1 MIVRV
6 ISDVHSN
13 LHALEAVLG
22 DPGTVADVTVCLG
35 DVVGYGA
42 FPAECVDLVRRT
54 AGVVVAGNHD
64 AGAAGLEPLD
74 RFNPCAARAV
84 VWTGGRLAGQDLAWL
99 SGLPLT
105 SSLEGLVL
113 CHSQPA
119 DPSSFEYVDCGA
131 KAARALAAHPGRVL
145 LTGHTHVPLVWDA
158 RGGSSAALHGTL
170 QEPCLIA
177 AGSVGQPRDGDPR
190 AACLLIDTEQ
200 GTWRHVRVSYDV
212 GAAARAIRDAGLPGY
227 LAARLFEG
235 R

>member
-1 MIVRV
+1 M
-6 ISDVHSN
+6 HSN

-42 FPAECVDLVRRT
+42 FPSECVDVVRGT

-74 RFNPCAARAV
+74 RFSPFAGRAV
-84 VWTGGRLAGQDLAWL
+84 LWTGGRLSGPDLAWL
-99 SGLPLT
+99 SGLPLIAT
-105 SSLEGLVL
+105 LEDLVL

-119 DPSSFEYVDCGA
+119 DPSSFEYVDSGR
-131 KAARALAAHPGRVL
+131 KALEALEAHPGRVL
-145 LTGHTHVPLVWDA
+145 LTGHTHVPALWDP
-158 RGGSSAALHGTL
+158 RGIPSQAASGVL
-170 QEPCLIA
+170 EPPCLIA

-190 AACLLIDTEQ
+190 AACLLIDTDL
-200 GTWRHVRVSYDV
+200 GTWRHVRVAYDI
-212 GAAARAIRDAGLPGY
+212 GAAAAAILAAGLPGF
-227 LAARLFEG
+227 LAARLYEG